1 MTTNEIVETLA
12 RMAEALAGLS
22 EKVVRLQDR
31 IEQLE
36 LCRFIELEKMKEDIA
51 KLIENEVKY

>member
-12 RMAEALAGLS
+12 RIAEALAGLS

-36 LCRFIELEKMKEDIA
+36 LCRFIELEKMKDDIA
-51 KLIENEVKY
+51 KLIENERTI